1 MATMGFRM
9 AKLTDY
15 KKKRKFSA
23 TPEPEGAEE
32 RGDRHIFVV
41 QRHDATRLHYDF
53 RLEVDGVLKSWAV
66 PKSPP
71 IEPNEKRLAVF
82 VEDHPVEY
90 ATFAGQI
97 PKGNY
102 GAGEVRIWDHGTFEP
117 EGPGSASEQIKNGE
131 IKFRLFGERL
141 KGSYV
146 LVKMKNSQK
155 QNEWLFIRHKD
166 RLPGEEVKPTG
177 GPVQIYGAVPVYPP
191 PRPASADAAKNA
203 KAVDNPKAAAAKKE
217 EAKKLPRP
225 KGRRGTWM
233 DGQADTEE
241 LALIDPSTLK
251 GAVETVMPRSVDAAL
266 ALLGDKPFSDPN
278 WLFEIKWDG
287 QRTLAFL
294 SKGDV
299 ELRSRTHRSVTH
311 QFPEFHSL
319 ARSVRAI
326 EAILDGE
333 IVVLDESGRSDF
345 QKLQN
350 RFIGSAPS
358 AAMQD
363 QYPVT
368 YYFFDI
374 LYCDGYDLRKVPLIE
389 RKKLLQS
396 VLRPSNT
403 LRFSDHQLEH
413 GKELYALASAQQ
425 LEGIL
430 AKEIHSPYVGKRT
443 RFWIKLKISKM
454 VDTVVGGWTEP
465 RNSRDYFGA
474 LLVGLYDG
482 EKLEYVA
489 SVGTGFPHEVLKE
502 TFEKLQAVKSK
513 ECPFATRPKVKEKAT
528 WVKPELVARVKYG
541 MWTDDRKLRAPVFA
555 GFRDDIGPEDC
566 KFESEVPKE
575 AVKEARKV
583 SAKGAG
589 RVEAEDGEEGEE
601 KVARSEAEGKRKT
614 AARVAGTRVPSTRG
628 AARVDERG
636 KSSDAEGLSET
647 ILNAKSESLVVDV
660 DGREVKFSNLNKIYF
675 PEAGYK
681 KRDVLAYYARM
692 APYIVPVLE
701 GRPMVLR
708 RYPDGIHGEAF
719 FQKEAPSPRPPWMET
734 VLIDS
739 KERGGKMPYV
749 LCNDA
754 AALLFLTN
762 LGCIDHNPWSSRAD
776 NQEHPDYIFFDLDP
790 TDEAPYSAVLK
801 IAAAISRE
809 LEHAGMKPYPKTS
822 GATGFHIFIPLET
835 RYTYEQV
842 RQFADVIAQ
851 MVSQELPE
859 LTTLERTVSKRPQ
872 GKVLIDTLQNAKGK
886 PLACAYSLRPFPKA
900 PVSTPMLESELERNF
915 SADTWNLKTVPGRL
929 KKLGNLWGEFFENRQ
944 RLEDGVAK
952 LSEGGKESSPKR
964 RKKK

>member
-1 MATMGFRM
+1 M
-9 AKLTDY
+9 
-15 KKKRKFSA
+15 
-23 TPEPEGAEE
+23 
-32 RGDRHIFVV
+32 
-41 QRHDATRLHYDF
+41 
-53 RLEVDGVLKSWAV
+53 
-66 PKSPP
+66 
-71 IEPNEKRLAVF
+71 EPNEKRLAVH

-90 ATFAGQI
+90 AKFAGQI

-166 RLPGEEVKPTG
+166 RLPGEEVKPSG
-177 GPVQIYGAVPVYPP
+177 GPVQVYGAAPVYPP
-191 PRPASADAAKNA
+191 PKPPAGKTAPVGSAAKSKGGA
-203 KAVDNPKAAAAKKE
+203 REKKAEP
-217 EAKKLPRP
+217 KKLPRP
-225 KGRRGTWM
+225 KGRPGKWM
-233 DGQADTEE
+233 DGQEDRAE
-241 LALIDPSTLK
+241 LSLIDPSTLK
-251 GAVETVMPRSVDAAL
+251 GAVEAVMPRSVDAAL

-294 SKGDV
+294 SKGDL

-350 RFIGSAPS
+350 RFIGSTPS
-358 AAMQD
+358 EAMRD
-363 QYPVT
+363 KYPVT

-374 LYCDGYDLRKVPLIE
+374 LYCDGYDLRNVPLIE

-396 VLRPSNT
+396 VLRPSNI

-413 GKELYALASAQQ
+413 GKELYELASAQQ

-443 RFWIKLKISKM
+443 RFWIKLKI
-454 VDTVVGGWTEP
+454 VQELDAVVGGWTEP

-474 LLVGLYDG
+474 LLMGLYDG
-482 EKLEYVA
+482 EELEYVA
-489 SVGTGFPHEVLKE
+489 SVGTGFPHDVLKE
-502 TFEKLQAVKSK
+502 TYEKLQAVKSK

-528 WVKPELVARVKYG
+528 WVRPELVARVKYG
-541 MWTDDRKLRAPVFA
+541 MWTDDRKLRAPVFI
-555 GFRDDIGPEDC
+555 GFREDISPRDC

-575 AVKEARKV
+575 AIKRAKEEMRTEDEAHGEGGGEKRQIK
-583 SAKGAG
+583 SAKG
-589 RVEAEDGEEGEE
+589 
-601 KVARSEAEGKRKT
+601 KRAK
-614 AARVAGTRVPSTRG
+614 AKRGRG
-628 AARVDERG
+628 AASEDSPPQEERGKVKLSVVPKVPKRGPDERG
-636 KSSDAEGLSET
+636 SAKDAEALSET
-647 ILNAKSESLVVDV
+647 ILKAKGATLVIDV
-660 DGREVKFSNLNKIYF
+660 DGREVKFSNLDKVYF

-719 FQKEAPSPRPPWMET
+719 FQKEAPSPRPAWMET

-790 TDEAPYSAVLK
+790 TDEAPYSAVLR

-809 LEHAGMKPYPKTS
+809 LERAGMKAYPKTS
-822 GATGFHIFIPLET
+822 GATGFHIFIPLEA

-851 MVSQELPE
+851 MVSHELPQ

-929 KKLGNLWGEFFENRQ
+929 KKLGNLWGDFFENRQ
-944 RLEDGVAK
+944 RLEDAVARM
-952 LSEGGKESSPKR
+952 SEGGGREASPRKR
-964 RKKK
+964 EKR